1 LNDLVLDARVVRNRV
16 FLQEYFVRA
25 GTLAKKPGF
34 FSWMARVVRNRV
46 FLQEYFVR
54 ADTLAKKPGFFSWMA
69 RVVRNRVFLQ
79 EYFVRADT
87 LAKKPGFEESE
98 CVQDFS
104 SCFLLPSSLFHKSK
118 FAN

>member
-1 LNDLVLDARVVRNRV
+1 LNDLVLDARVVRNPV
-16 FLQEYFVRA
+16 FLQEFFVRA

-34 FSWMARVVRNRV
+34 FSWMARVVRNPV

-54 ADTLAKKPGFFSWMA
+54 AG
-69 RVVRNRVFLQ
+69 
-79 EYFVRADT
+79 T

-104 SCFLLPSSLFHKSK
+104 SCFLLLSSCFLLPYSIR
-118 FAN
+118 ANLQINRVS